1 MIRFIEKGKA
11 PIKETPHDAE
21 VRALQN
27 TEHVQMSHIEIA
39 PGKALRK
46 HITPVDA
53 IFYILEGEATVLIGD
68 EEIVVGKDTF
78 VDSPA
83 KIPHQVLNN
92 GESTLRFLVIKAPRP
107 TEQTKM
113 L

>member
-1 MIRFIEKGKA
+1 MIRFIQKEQA
-11 PIKETPHDAE
+11 PIKETPHEAE
-21 VRALQN
+21 VRALQD
-27 TEHVQMSHIEIA
+27 TEYVQMSHIEIA
-39 PGKALRK
+39 PGSALRK

-53 IFYILEGEATVLIGD
+53 IFYILQGEATVLIGD

-92 GESTLRFLVIKAPRP
+92 GDSIVRFLVIKAPRP